1 MFSIIMTIIN
11 TGSYTICIESYTICI
26 ESGSPQGKQFSLIV
40 QCLTLVHHAYS

>member
-1 MFSIIMTIIN
+1 MTIIN
-11 TGSYTICIESYTICI
+11 TGSYTICI